1 MTFRDRARV
10 NVRAR
15 GVRRLRFW
23 PQATMSGLSG
33 KMPETTPKG
42 ISEMLS
48 IQTNVNSLVAQENL
62 NINNEFQS
70 KTIQQLTSGY
80 RINSS
85 GDDAAGLAVANQYRN
100 SVSELTQ
107 GVANGNDGVA
117 QLQIMDGGISNISQI
132 LDRLKTLA
140 SQSSSGTFTGD
151 RNVLNNE
158 FQTDI
163 TEIDRQAQSIGL
175 NTGGGFAKSL
185 GIYMGGGGG
194 STAASVLANGVVT
207 VDLSNSTVHSQ
218 SLGLTGMQT
227 GNAGYDLST
236 SNIAAIVNNGS
247 NTTVSPGATQFL
259 LYGPGFGQGVAV
271 NVATAA
277 ITDGNSLV
285 AAVNQAIA
293 SAGVSNTAFA
303 NAGITVSMTT
313 DPTTQRQVLTF
324 SSGQSAFQ
332 VRAGDR
338 MANAFLGNT
347 GANGLGNSLSSPLA
361 GNAFNGNFATADS
374 LTVTVEGAG
383 LASPVNLN
391 VTAFTGA
398 GSAVFTADL
407 IQAAVLANPA
417 LAAAGITVSD
427 ANGPLNFTSAQGGAV
442 KVSITGDSQNV
453 LGYGSF
459 VGTAAATSATAGSV
473 FAQSTADG
481 TVDLDLSLDGGSSTT
496 LAVSMPS
503 ASNTS
508 AAQAAATINAAI
520 AAAGTASAFNKAG
533 IIAEDNGLGHV
544 ELLSTNNTD
553 FRLGVR
559 NDGVNTSSLGFYA
572 AAARNAAGLAAGYTA
587 PATPT
592 ATFVNQDAQGEY
604 RLGSVVGGAGTAQP
618 LAFAPILYATDGQS
632 LTLSAADASGNSHSA
647 VISLNQGNSQDID
660 QAISAIN
667 TQIQASGDSTL
678 MQINAVKV
686 NVTGT
691 EKIEFVSDVPNFS
704 VNVGSTT
711 NATGI
716 GSQGNTLSS
725 VKVGTGGA
733 ADISTE
739 SGAQAAIAA
748 ITSAVS
754 SLGVAQAAVGKG
766 ENELNYAVNLA
777 QSQITNLSSAESQIR
792 DADVAQQ
799 AANLS
804 KAQVLQQ
811 ASIAAMA
818 QANSAPQAV
827 LSLLKQ

>member
-1 MTFRDRARV
+1 
-10 NVRAR
+10 
-15 GVRRLRFW
+15 
-23 PQATMSGLSG
+23 
-33 KMPETTPKG
+33 
-42 ISEMLS
+42 MLS

-70 KTIQQLTSGY
+70 KTIDQLTSGY

-140 SQSSSGTFTGD
+140 SQSASGTFTGD

-163 TEIDRQAQSIGL
+163 TEIDRQAQAIGL
-175 NTGGGFAKSL
+175 NTGGSFAQSL

-194 STAASVLANGVVT
+194 TTTASVLADGVVT
-207 VDLSNSTVHSQ
+207 VNLGNSTVDSE

-227 GNAGYDLST
+227 GNSAYDLST
-236 SNIAAIVNNGS
+236 SNIAAITGNGG
-247 NTTVSPGATQFL
+247 NTTVSPGTTQFQI
-259 LYGPGFGQGVAV
+259 YGPGFGSGVDV
-271 NVATAA
+271 DVATSA
-277 ITDGNSLV
+277 ITDGASLV
-285 AAVNQAIA
+285 AAVNQAMT

-303 NAGITVSMTT
+303 NAGITASITT
-313 DPTTQRQVLTF
+313 DPTTQNQELTF
-324 SSGQSAFQ
+324 SSAGSAFQ
-332 VRAGDR
+332 LRAGDR

-383 LASPVNLN
+383 LAAPVNLN
-391 VTAFTGA
+391 VTAYTGA

-407 IQAAVLANPA
+407 IQAVVAANPA
-417 LAAAGITVSD
+417 LAAAGITVTD
-427 ANGPLNFTSAQGGAV
+427 TNGPLDFTSATGGAV

-459 VGTAAATSATAGSV
+459 VGTAAATSFTAGAA

-503 ASNTS
+503 ASNTT

-520 AAAGTASAFNKAG
+520 AAAGPASAFNKAG

-559 NDGVNTSSLGFYA
+559 NDGTNTSSLGFYA
-572 AAARNAAGLAAGYTA
+572 VAARNAAGLAAGYTA

-604 RLGSVVGGAGTAQP
+604 QLGSVAAGAGTAQP
-618 LAFAPILYATDGQS
+618 LTFSPILYATDGQS
-632 LTLSAADASGNSHSA
+632 LTLSAADASGNSHST
-647 VISLNQGNSQDID
+647 VISLTQANSQDID
-660 QAISAIN
+660 QAIRAIN

-686 NVTGT
+686 NVNGT
-691 EKIEFVSDVPNFS
+691 EKIEFASNVPNFS

-711 NATGI
+711 NGTGL

-725 VKVGTGGA
+725 VKVGKGGA

-754 SLGVAQAAVGKG
+754 ALGVAQAAVGIG
-766 ENELNYAVNLA
+766 ENQLNYAINLA
-777 QSQITNLSSAESQIR
+777 QSQITNLSAAESQIR

-827 LSLLKQ
+827 LSLLKT

>member
-1 MTFRDRARV
+1 
-10 NVRAR
+10 
-15 GVRRLRFW
+15 
-23 PQATMSGLSG
+23 MSGLSG

-207 VDLSNSTVHSQ
+207 VDLSNSTVDSQ

-227 GNAGYDLST
+227 GNTGYDLST

-277 ITDGNSLV
+277 ITDGASLV
-285 AAVNQAIA
+285 TAVNQAIT
-293 SAGVSNTAFA
+293 SAGVSNTALA
-303 NAGITVSMTT
+303 NAGITASMTT

-383 LASPVNLN
+383 LTSPVNLN
-391 VTAFTGA
+391 VTAYTGA

-407 IQAAVLANPA
+407 IQTVVAANPA

-427 ANGPLNFTSAQGGAV
+427 TNGPLNFTSAQGGAV

-459 VGTAAATSATAGSV
+459 TGTAAATSATAGSV

-481 TVDLDLSLDGGSSTT
+481 TVDLDLSLDGESSTT

-503 ASNTS
+503 ASNAT

-520 AAAGTASAFNKAG
+520 AAAGTGSAFNKAG

-544 ELLSTNNTD
+544 ELISTNNTD

-572 AAARNAAGLAAGYTA
+572 PAARNAAGLAAGYTA

-604 RLGSVVGGAGTAQP
+604 RLGSVVAGAGTAQP
-618 LAFAPILYATDGQS
+618 LTFAPILYATDGQS

-647 VISLNQGNSQDID
+647 VISLSQANSQDID

-711 NATGI
+711 NGTGI

-827 LSLLKQ
+827 LSLLKT